1 MLYSS
6 GHCETAMNLQI
17 FGEAGGDRIE
27 LEEIDIVSES
37 EGVTDLDSADERRLL
52 GDTGLF

>member
-1 MLYSS
+1 
-6 GHCETAMNLQI
+6 MNLQI